1 MAREDTD
8 LEQLTSMLQRCLGRI
23 DEEAFRIQAN
33 GADGLDLG
41 ETDRLEAATEELE
54 ELIGS
59 LVVAETAD
67 EEADVNAVL
76 EEAAAARLQ
85 HLDVPIVQRLDLCQ
99 EAARVAAPTA
109 MVTVA
114 VQRALGLAVS
124 PLEPGGQLRLGTRVE
139 QGAVVVEIE
148 SLGCDLDDHLPARAE
163 TLCDFLDNLGGNC
176 TVHREQDDLYIVL
189 ELPQVLAA
197 GPRDRA

>member
-1 MAREDTD
+1 M
-8 LEQLTSMLQRCLGRI
+8 
-23 DEEAFRIQAN
+23 
-33 GADGLDLG
+33 
-41 ETDRLEAATEELE
+41 
-54 ELIGS
+54 
-59 LVVAETAD
+59 
-67 EEADVNAVL
+67 
-76 EEAAAARLQ
+76 
-85 HLDVPIVQRLDLCQ
+85 
-99 EAARVAAPTA
+99 
-109 MVTVA
+109 
-114 VQRALGLAVS
+114 QRALGLAVS
-124 PLEPGGQLRLGTRVE
+124 PLEPGGQLKLGTRVE